1 MCRDGFL
8 HNRGLEIM
16 RTQDF
21 VKWRE
26 SMGWSQQLAAHKL
39 GVGLRTVQRREK
51 GTLPITRETQLACRY
66 LAILKAVNDQQ
77 LLDNSEAL
85 EPLIAAPPRNPLYE
99 GPEALQTPKLQDTD
113 TQSQSLEE

>member
-1 MCRDGFL
+1 
-8 HNRGLEIM
+8 M

-77 LLDNSEAL
+77 LLDSSEAL
-85 EPLIAAPPRNPLYE
+85 EPRISAPPRNP
-99 GPEALQTPKLQDTD
+99 ALSNLEVEPTQTPQDTD